1 MEGRTSTVNMTAAT
15 ILRNN
20 CSWYKPD
27 SQFNET
33 FDKLA
38 RLRRDS
44 VLCDVVIEVGMKKF
58 RAHKIVLAAS
68 SPYFEAMFLSGMTES
83 HQEQVTLQDIDPDA
97 FDSILELIYDGQVC
111 ISTENVQSLLTTAS
125 IFQID
130 HLKEA
135 CSEFLQKHLAP
146 HNSLGIK
153 SFAEAHGCV
162 SLAASAL
169 RHGIL
174 HFVEVSSGEEY
185 LGLGLDQVLKFLGRD
200 DLKVESEEQVF
211 DAVIRWIE
219 YDSNN
224 RSQYIAKL
232 LSLVRL
238 PLLSPQS
245 LVDRVKAN
253 PLVAQNI
260 ECRDLVDEALV
271 AYHLLPER
279 RAMIPSYKLSERRC
293 LVNTGI
299 IFAVGGLSS
308 QEGTL
313 SSVERYKLEFCK
325 AHAYHNYMYSIPVC
339 ELCD

>member
-1 MEGRTSTVNMTAAT
+1 MLKMNADTVSSEST
-15 ILRNN
+15 
-20 CSWYKPD
+20 CSWYKPK

-33 FDKLA
+33 FEKLA

-44 VLCDVVIEVGMKKF
+44 VLCDVVIEVGKKKF
-58 RAHKIVLAAS
+58 RAHKVVLAAS
-68 SPYFEAMFLSGMTES
+68 SPYFEAMFLSGMSES
-83 HQEQVTLQDIDPDA
+83 HQQQVTLQGIDTDA
-97 FDSILELIYDGQVC
+97 FDSILGLIYDGQIR

-135 CSEFLQKHLAP
+135 CSEFLEGHLAP
-146 HNSLGIK
+146 HNTLGIK

-162 SLAASAL
+162 NLAAAAL
-169 RHGIL
+169 RHGL
-174 HFVEVSSGEEY
+174 VHFSEVSGGEEF
-185 LGLGLDQVLKFLGRD
+185 LGLGLDQMLKLLSRD
-200 DLKVESEEQVF
+200 DLRVESEEQVF
-211 DAVIRWIE
+211 DAAVRWIE
-219 YDSNN
+219 YDSTN
-224 RSQYIAKL
+224 RSQYMAKL

-238 PLLSPQS
+238 PLLTPQL
-245 LVDRVKAN
+245 LVDKVKAN

-279 RAMIPSYKLSERRC
+279 RAMIPAYKLLERRC

-299 IFAVGGLSS
+299 IYAVGGLSS

-313 SSVERYKLEFCK
+313 SSVER
-325 AHAYHNYMYSIPVC
+325 
-339 ELCD
+339 